1 MTKSKMGI
9 KSIYDNGGITCD
21 RYSIVFKEK
30 EGKYNIHLG
39 LSIEPTHPQGF
50 SQWSQ
55 CVDGD
60 HLGTKITFEEL
71 PTNIQEHVLN
81 RIGE

>member
-1 MTKSKMGI
+1 MQI
-9 KSIYDNGGITCD
+9 KAIYDNKGETCD

-30 EGKYNIHLG
+30 EGDYNIHLG
-39 LSIEPTHPQGF
+39 LSNEPTHPQGF

-60 HLGTKITFEEL
+60 HLGTKIDFSEL
-71 PTNIQEHVLN
+71 PINIQEHILK
-81 RIGE
+81 RRKE